1 MDVYGNC
8 YIWSW
13 SSTKCQRVTRSVL
26 AAELYALAHGYDAG
40 FNFAYAPENILKRIW
55 KSNYW
60 QIRKRYYLL
69 WREKLLVDI
78 FGIRDTYRNSEIS
91 NIGYIDSQYIL
102 LQMNWQKFM
111 NRNSIYDVL
120 ENTFNNA
127 YTTMDWKRTTS
138 AKLLMFS
145 NYGSQKEE
153 GEEETENFALEIS
166 NQKEIPNIN
175 WIHLLLE
182 LRNLWSW
189 KFLLVSNW
197 SKRST

>member
-1 MDVYGNC
+1 MNNEEIHLSSNAWFANNKDLYSKIVYIILIMDVYGNC

-91 NIGYIDSQYIL
+91 NIGYIDSKYIYYCG
-102 LQMNWQKFM
+102 W
-111 NRNSIYDVL
+111 ID
-120 ENTFNNA
+120 EN
-127 YTTMDWKRTTS
+127 
-138 AKLLMFS
+138 L
-145 NYGSQKEE
+145 
-153 GEEETENFALEIS
+153 
-166 NQKEIPNIN
+166 
-175 WIHLLLE
+175 
-182 LRNLWSW
+182 
-189 KFLLVSNW
+189 
-197 SKRST
+197 